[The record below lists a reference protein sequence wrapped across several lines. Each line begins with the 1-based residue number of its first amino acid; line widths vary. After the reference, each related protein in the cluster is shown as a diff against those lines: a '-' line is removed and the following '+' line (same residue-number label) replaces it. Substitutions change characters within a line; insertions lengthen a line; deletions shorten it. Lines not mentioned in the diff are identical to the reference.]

1 MKVIIITRQY
11 CHYNPLYSLAPS
23 KIITSKQ
30 RDQPST
36 YVYVALFI
44 LGITTLFIVTA
55 TPSTVISFKVVTAR
69 QLRIPQISR
78 KMSDTSKTQYKNMKI
93 KFQFVKNWTKFY
105 YIIFWRLYIKSLI
118 LLDFFFKWLSIDFKS
133 LSLYSNN
140 LYHYISVI
148 IIKFLSFISDII
160 IFIIICS
167 F

>member
-78 KMSDTSKTQYKNMKI
+78 KMSETSRTRTRNLTLRFRSLQLRPLHRCALFSSFLESSNSTINNKKMPYYK
-93 KFQFVKNWTKFY
+93 
-105 YIIFWRLYIKSLI
+105 
-118 LLDFFFKWLSIDFKS
+118 
-133 LSLYSNN
+133 
-140 LYHYISVI
+140 
-148 IIKFLSFISDII
+148 
-160 IFIIICS
+160 ICL
-167 F
+167 